1 VPPLRC
7 QEKMALEDRFFLS
20 SSTVKMT
27 MLMMTMMANAD
38 YIYCLFF
45 LLLYC
50 ILMWREDEEAWQET
64 KLWSTSR
71 TVNLFWFLQ
80 ECWQDASSSAPIT
93 SQPSQASLSLSLSLS
108 LSPKA
113 VGTQHCLCTLLLRF
127 LLSLS
132 FSLFFSPYKQH
143 LTANLPMTHHPG

>member
-1 VPPLRC
+1 
-7 QEKMALEDRFFLS
+7 
-20 SSTVKMT
+20 MT
-27 MLMMTMMANAD
+27 MLMMMMMANAD

-64 KLWSTSR
+64 KLWSISR

-93 SQPSQASLSLSLSLS
+93 SQPSQASVCLSVSLSHLKRLYPALSVYPFVEIL
-108 LSPKA
+108 A
-113 VGTQHCLCTLLLRF
+113 FTFF
-127 LLSLS
+127 LLSLL
-132 FSLFFSPYKQH
+132 SLQAKLDSKPAY
-143 LTANLPMTHHPG
+143 HPPSGVR

>member
-1 VPPLRC
+1 
-7 QEKMALEDRFFLS
+7 MALKDRFFLS

-27 MLMMTMMANAD
+27 MLMMMMMMANAD

-45 LLLYC
+45 LLLHC

-64 KLWSTSR
+64 KLWSISR
-71 TVNLFWFLQ
+71 TVNPFWFLQ

-93 SQPSQASLSLSLSLS
+93 SQPSQASLSLSLS
-108 LSPKA
+108 PQA
-113 VGTQHCLCTLLLRF
+113 IGTQHCLCTLLLRF

-143 LTANLPMTHHPG
+143 LTANLPITHHPG

>member
-1 VPPLRC
+1 
-7 QEKMALEDRFFLS
+7 
-20 SSTVKMT
+20 
-27 MLMMTMMANAD
+27 MLMMMMMANAD

-64 KLWSTSR
+64 KLWSISR

-93 SQPSQASLSLSLSLS
+93 SQPSQASLCLSVS
-108 LSPKA
+108 LSPQA
-113 VGTQHCLCTLLLRF
+113 VVPSIVCVSFCWDSCFHFLSPFSSYLTSKTWQQTCLSPTIRGEVKLHSPIQF
-127 LLSLS
+127 LTRPPHEDLSS
-132 FSLFFSPYKQH
+132 
-143 LTANLPMTHHPG
+143 

>member
-1 VPPLRC
+1 
-7 QEKMALEDRFFLS
+7 MALKDRFFLS

-27 MLMMTMMANAD
+27 MLMMMMMANAD

-45 LLLYC
+45 LLLHC

-64 KLWSTSR
+64 KLWSISR
-71 TVNLFWFLQ
+71 TVNPFWFLQ

-93 SQPSQASLSLSLSLS
+93 SQPSQASLSLS
-108 LSPKA
+108 PQA
-113 VGTQHCLCTLLLRF
+113 VGTQHCLCTLSLRF

-143 LTANLPMTHHPG
+143 LTANLPITHHLG

>member
-1 VPPLRC
+1 
-7 QEKMALEDRFFLS
+7 MALKDRFFLS

-27 MLMMTMMANAD
+27 MLMMMMMMANAD

-45 LLLYC
+45 LLLHC

-64 KLWSTSR
+64 KLWSISR
-71 TVNLFWFLQ
+71 TVNPFWFLQ

-93 SQPSQASLSLSLSLS
+93 SQPSQASLSLSLS
-108 LSPKA
+108 PQA

-143 LTANLPMTHHPG
+143 LTANLPITHHPG

>member
-1 VPPLRC
+1 MPPLRC
-7 QEKMALEDRFFLS
+7 QEKMALKDRFFLS

-27 MLMMTMMANAD
+27 MLMMMMMMANAD

-64 KLWSTSR
+64 KLWSISR

-93 SQPSQASLSLSLSLS
+93 SQQPSQASLSLSLTPSVWYPALS
-108 LSPKA
+108 VYPFVEILAFTFFLP
-113 VGTQHCLCTLLLRF
+113 F
-127 LLSLS
+127 LLTLQATLDSK
-132 FSLFFSPYKQH
+132 PAY
-143 LTANLPMTHHPG
+143 HPQSGVR